1 VSDRDRIFTSH
12 LWQELFKLSGTKLH
26 MSTSYHPRSDGETER
41 VNQCLETF
49 LRCFVNSQPT
59 QWVQWLPLAEFWYNT
74 SFHSSLGATPF
85 EVLYGIQ
92 PRTLGL
98 SAADSK
104 PLFDLQTWL
113 SKRELMIQSVGQQS
127 PLCPTEDEAPRRYTS
142 YRACF
147 FCRRSGLLE
156 TSAIYSRFSGRV

>member
-113 SKRELMIQSVGQQS
+113 SKRELMIQSVGQHL
-127 PLCPTEDEAPRRYTS
+127 LCAQQRMKHQGDTRRTERV
-142 YRACF
+142 F